1 MLRKTIITLF
11 AVVAVGLV
19 SPSMALAAGKAHG
32 HSGASH
38 ARASGHSGGG
48 GHARGGYR
56 GGGYGGG
63 GYYDDGYGGGY
74 GGYYG
79 PSYGFGPCLPVPVPI
94 VGCW

>member
-1 MLRKTIITLF
+1 MLRKTIIALF
-11 AVVAVGLV
+11 AVAAVGLV
-19 SPSMALAAGKAHG
+19 SPSIASAAGRAHG
-32 HSGASH
+32 HSVSH
-38 ARASGHSGGG
+38 ARAGGHGGHARGGYG

-56 GGGYGGG
+56 GGG
-63 GYYDDGYGGGY
+63 YDDGYGGGY

>member
-19 SPSMALAAGKAHG
+19 SPSIASAAHQRTSKVTSHG
-32 HSGASH
+32 TSH
-38 ARASGHSGGG
+38 HRTSHGG
-48 GHARGGYR
+48 RGI
-56 GGGYGGG
+56 GYGGG
-63 GYYDDGYGGGY
+63 GYDDGYGGGY

>member
-1 MLRKTIITLF
+1 MLRKTIIALM
-11 AVVAVGLV
+11 AVAALGLV
-19 SPSMALAAGKAHG
+19 SPSIASAAPKG
-32 HSGASH
+32 HAGGGHARVSSH
-38 ARASGHSGGG
+38 AGGG

-56 GGGYGGG
+56 GGGGGYGGG
-63 GYYDDGYGGGY
+63 YYGGGY